1 MLLYSRTAYFF
12 SGFATSFYC
21 IIMRLAY
28 ILKSV
33 KGHYW
38 AEKSQIA
45 THLAQ
50 LVLQCHR
57 VVWPTEVGLDEP
69 TKLSHVG

>member
-1 MLLYSRTAYFF
+1 MLLYSRTAYFL

-28 ILKSV
+28 ILKV
-33 KGHYW
+33 LGHFW

-50 LVLQCHR
+50 LVFQCQR
-57 VVWPTEVGLDEP
+57 IVWPTKVGLDEP